1 MLPDHPGQALTRLEG
16 APDSYQCS
24 GVAWGSHRQSDGV
37 SLHIASHCFAPVG
50 HAEGRPPVKRSSRY
64 DERDYAFGQAML
76 TLRALG
82 AIEERE
88 GLLKA

>member
-1 MLPDHPGQALTRLEG
+1 MT
-16 APDSYQCS
+16 
-24 GVAWGSHRQSDGV
+24 SHFI
-37 SLHIASHCFAPVG
+37 SLHIAPVG

-64 DERDYAFGQAML
+64 DERGYAFGQAML